1 MIWQLR
7 RAATNEIVV
16 ERLEVADWFWPRL
29 KGLQF
34 RRQLPHGTG
43 FLLIPCSSIH
53 TCWMRFAIDVVML
66 DDAGRVVD
74 VRREVR
80 PWRFVIPKQKT
91 HAILELPTGSA
102 SFEAGEQL
110 HIISLDGSSVT
121 RQSLQFLTPKPA
133 SDRG

>member
-1 MIWQLR
+1 MSWQLQ
-7 RAATNEIVV
+7 RATTGEIVV

-34 RRQLPHGTG
+34 RRFLPLGTG

-53 TCWMRFAIDVVML
+53 TCWMRFAIDLVML

-74 VRREVR
+74 VRSAVP

-91 HAILELPTGSA
+91 HAILELPSGSA
-102 SFEAGEQL
+102 SFLPGEQL
-110 HIISLDGSSVT
+110 RIASPDGSPVN
-121 RQSLQFLTPKPA
+121 RPALRFLEHE
-133 SDRG
+133 